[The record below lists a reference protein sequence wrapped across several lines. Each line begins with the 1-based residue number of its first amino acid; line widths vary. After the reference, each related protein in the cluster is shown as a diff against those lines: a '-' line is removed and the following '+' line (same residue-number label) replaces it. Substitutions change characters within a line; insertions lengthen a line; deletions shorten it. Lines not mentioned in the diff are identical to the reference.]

1 MGERPWWGQGLRM
14 LRPLAA
20 PAAARF
26 SLGSEATPL
35 AVRPLIASP
44 VVHAGVLDAAE
55 CERVKAMAEKRG
67 FSPSNSAYG
76 EADSR
81 RCRSTWLL
89 PEDDA
94 HWLYAKVG
102 ACIERANERFGF
114 AVNGFLEPVMVAR
127 YGPGDHFDWHL
138 DIGPELAANRK
149 LSVSLLLDPPGE
161 YEGGGNSALCRRV
174 RRFDKT
180 RCGEC
185 AKAAVEG
192 LFEALAREGGEE
204 SGPHPQQQD
213 EDRGREAEAYE
224 RLR

>member
-161 YEGGGNSALCRRV
+161 YEGGDLGFAGAASALPRLER
-174 RRFDKT
+174 
-180 RCGEC
+180 GS
-185 AKAAVEG
+185 AVV
-192 LFEALAREGGEE
+192 FPSYLAHRIT
-204 SGPHPQQQD
+204 PVA
-213 EDRGREAEAYE
+213 RGRRDALVAFAYGPSFT
-224 RLR
+224 